1 MTIKKLKKDKQLKE
15 GEIKKAKFQRNKGGY
30 KSRQGFILGG
40 LYFSILGQK
49 RANTG
54 EIRQRKESHGLLRDQ
69 TLNFLIAE

>member
-1 MTIKKLKKDKQLKE
+1 M
-15 GEIKKAKFQRNKGGY
+15 EILAKKGGC
-30 KSRQGFILGG
+30 KLRQGFILEGF
-40 LYFSILGQK
+40 YFSILGQK